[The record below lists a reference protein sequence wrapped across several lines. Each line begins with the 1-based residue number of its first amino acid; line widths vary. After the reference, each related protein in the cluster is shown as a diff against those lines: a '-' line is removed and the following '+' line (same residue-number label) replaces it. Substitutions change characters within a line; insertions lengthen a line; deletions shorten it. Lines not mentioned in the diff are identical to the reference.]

1 MAEIRYAVDRNV
13 AVITLAAEERRNA
26 LTPEMAREL
35 TAVLDAADA
44 DDQIG
49 AIVITGGPN
58 FCAGAHRATLAAA
71 AEDPAGDDGFR
82 AIGDIYTAFLR
93 VTHTKL
99 PSVAAVRGAA
109 VGAGVNLALAAD
121 LRVVSTTARIRSGF
135 ADIGLHPGGGHFA
148 LLGARGGPE
157 VAAAAGLFGCEL
169 SGSDALRLGI
179 AWRAVADDEV
189 EEAALE
195 LAAGVA
201 RDPELSRAMTATFR
215 QEAALSGPSWAT
227 AAQLERAP
235 QMWSL
240 RRRSAAGA

>member
-13 AVITLAAEERRNA
+13 AVITLAADERRNA
-26 LTPEMAREL
+26 LTVEMAREL
-35 TAVLDAADA
+35 ITALDAADA
-44 DDQIG
+44 DDQVG

-58 FCAGAHRATLAAA
+58 FCAGAHRATLAAV
-71 AEDPAGDDGFR
+71 AEDPAGDDEFR
-82 AIGDIYTAFLR
+82 TIGDIYNAFLR
-93 VTHTKL
+93 VAHTKS

-121 LRVVSTTARIRSGF
+121 LRVVSATARIRSGF
-135 ADIGLHPGGGHFA
+135 IDIGLHPGGGHFA
-148 LLGARGGPE
+148 FLGARGGSE

-169 SGSDALRLGI
+169 SGSDAMRLGM

-189 EEAALE
+189 EAVALE

-215 QEAALSGPSWAT
+215 QEATLAGPSWTA

-240 RRRSAAGA
+240 RRRRATS